1 MDILLVAA
9 TSLEIAP
16 TFEHLERHFQKHPD
30 GVYENVGTR
39 VLPLVTGIGIAATAW
54 HLGRY
59 FALFRPDWALNA
71 GIAGAFHHTLH
82 LGDVV
87 QVASERYGD
96 LGVEEADGQF
106 ADLFDL
112 GLAAPNEPPFREGV
126 LKNPAAEQTAFLPLA
141 HGLTVNRVHG
151 CTGSIESVLKKYPDV
166 QVETM
171 ESAAFFQ
178 ACLLAEV
185 PFVALRSI
193 SNYVEPRN
201 RAAWQIGPAVER
213 LNAVV
218 VEMLMMVK

>member
-16 TFEHLERHFQKHPD
+16 TLQHLEAHFQKHAD
-30 GVYENVGTR
+30 GVYQNAGTR
-39 VLPLVTGIGIAATAW
+39 VLPLVTGVGLVTTAW

-59 FALFRPDWALNA
+59 FALHRPDWALNA
-71 GIAGAFHHTLH
+71 GIAGAFDRTLR

-87 QVASERYGD
+87 QVASDRFGD
-96 LGVEEADGQF
+96 LGAEEADGRF

-112 GLAAPNEPPFREGV
+112 GLAAPNEPPFQEGV
-126 LKNPAAEQTAFLPLA
+126 LKNPASEQTAFLPLA

-151 CTGSIESVLKKYPDV
+151 CADSIGSVRKKYPEV

-171 ESAAFFQ
+171 ESAAFFH

-201 RAAWQIGPAVER
+201 RAAWEIGPAVER
-213 LNAVV
+213 LNTVV
-218 VEMLMMVK
+218 VEMLGMV